1 MQVPG
6 DDPRHFLAMAGA
18 GLDAW
23 VVRNV
28 SPSFKRKFG
37 KLSYW
42 VSAFGMLG
50 KKLVEFDVK
59 VDGELFRSSFVL
71 ASRVKNYG
79 GDLTIA
85 RHADLLGDDLAIVA
99 FAGPGTMRYLLYFS
113 GVLLNLLGSIKGVRV
128 VNAQRLE
135 LTPVG
140 MKDVDVQLDGEW
152 VATAPCTIDVVPA
165 GVRFLMP
172 PKYLRR

>member
-1 MQVPG
+1 
-6 DDPRHFLAMAGA
+6 MAGA

-50 KKLVEFDVK
+50 RKLVEFDVK
-59 VDGELFRSSFVL
+59 VGEHAFRSSFVL

-85 RHADLLGDDLAIVA
+85 RHADLLDDHLAVVA
-99 FAGPGTMRYLLYFS
+99 FSGPGTLRYLLYFG
-113 GVLLNLLGSIKGVRV
+113 GVLLNLLHSIGGVRV
-128 VNAQRLE
+128 LKANRLE
-135 LTPVG
+135 LAPAG
-140 MKDVDVQLDGEW
+140 LKDVDLQIDGEW
-152 VATAPCTIDVVPA
+152 VATAPCTIDVLPA
-165 GVRFLMP
+165 GVNFLLP